1 MTESKLMMHEC
12 RFVEAPIISV
22 VAEQRI
28 RADGLGPIIE
38 WLESRDPR
46 CLPKHRNYET
56 HPTRIS
62 LLLPGRRWDP
72 GSGSEPPDIST
83 SDNEL
88 LAELAGRL
96 CYRSFGEAA
105 GRKTNADYMQHIF
118 SMDPLHACYDE
129 KTEVLTSGGWKSWSD
144 VTMGDAL
151 ATRSPEGV
159 LEYQLPT
166 ALTGPL
172 PYRGRMYRVQS
183 GMVDLLVTPN
193 HRMLAC
199 VTTDLA
205 GRERTNYQLISAE
218 ELGGRTHAY
227 VKDAT
232 WLGGR
237 RSTKLDRD
245 VMALLGFAIGDGC
258 LAKHTRKLVFHLRRP
273 RKILWLH
280 DLVSRLGWQITQHAV
295 DRWHVALPEE
305 HLPLFRGMY
314 YWGRDRNG
322 DPAKLKQIPE
332 GALLAWDRPALE
344 ALLSGLIQSDGHISR
359 TATSFDSAS
368 RRLAAQF
375 QQLCLHVGWAAHVNY
390 TTDDGNPRHEPLT
403 RCTVIRRGLRPE
415 VNRALTAKSCWVE
428 NWSGTVY
435 CAQVPNGTL
444 YVRRNGK
451 PVWSGNSILYH
462 AKMTFFFA
470 GVSRKFSHQF
480 IRNYVGSDRTEEGS
494 PCLAADTRIYGY
506 RASDT
511 QTHSWTIKE
520 LHDRQLTA
528 RGRDTLRRI
537 RLRSATPDGVLV
549 PGKIKR
555 VISSGKKPVFE
566 VITRSGRKI
575 RATACHRFLT
585 AEGWRRLRE
594 LSVGSRLMANGLPG
608 WANREWIEQKYVHE
622 AMTRPEVA
630 RLLGMSDSALGK
642 VIRAMGIKKP
652 LSLRRNRR
660 GGAGKKGM
668 HSAEGLKRIALSKMG
683 ERNPSW
689 KGAGVSRKG
698 ACLRAKRV
706 MPAVG
711 PCWGCQTTRKVE
723 RHHLDENFLNNS
735 PDNLISLCAKC
746 HKAFHFEGSITV
758 FSDEIVAITELPAEE
773 TFDIE
778 MEEEPHNFVANGL
791 VVHNSQESTRFCEHS
806 GFYVIP
812 PYALAAG
819 GQTLE
824 NFKSASKTNWIVYQA
839 LLQQEWSAFEKQHGR
854 EPKGLEKKR
863 ILEAC
868 SSTLSQDS
876 ETSFIWTT
884 NPMALRKFIH
894 ERGSAAA
901 DQEIA
906 RFTRKLLTICKWK
919 WPHFF
924 TDMEIPNGT
933 E

>member
-46 CLPKHRNYET
+46 CLPKQRNYET

-118 SMDPLHACYDE
+118 SMDPLHA
-129 KTEVLTSGGWKSWSD
+129 
-144 VTMGDAL
+144 
-151 ATRSPEGV
+151 
-159 LEYQLPT
+159 
-166 ALTGPL
+166 
-172 PYRGRMYRVQS
+172 
-183 GMVDLLVTPN
+183 
-193 HRMLAC
+193 
-199 VTTDLA
+199 
-205 GRERTNYQLISAE
+205 
-218 ELGGRTHAY
+218 
-227 VKDAT
+227 
-232 WLGGR
+232 
-237 RSTKLDRD
+237 
-245 VMALLGFAIGDGC
+245 
-258 LAKHTRKLVFHLRRP
+258 
-273 RKILWLH
+273 
-280 DLVSRLGWQITQHAV
+280 
-295 DRWHVALPEE
+295 
-305 HLPLFRGMY
+305 
-314 YWGRDRNG
+314 
-322 DPAKLKQIPE
+322 
-332 GALLAWDRPALE
+332 
-344 ALLSGLIQSDGHISR
+344 
-359 TATSFDSAS
+359 
-368 RRLAAQF
+368 
-375 QQLCLHVGWAAHVNY
+375 
-390 TTDDGNPRHEPLT
+390 
-403 RCTVIRRGLRPE
+403 
-415 VNRALTAKSCWVE
+415 
-428 NWSGTVY
+428 
-435 CAQVPNGTL
+435 
-444 YVRRNGK
+444 
-451 PVWSGNSILYH
+451 SILYH

-706 MPAVG
+706 MPAVD